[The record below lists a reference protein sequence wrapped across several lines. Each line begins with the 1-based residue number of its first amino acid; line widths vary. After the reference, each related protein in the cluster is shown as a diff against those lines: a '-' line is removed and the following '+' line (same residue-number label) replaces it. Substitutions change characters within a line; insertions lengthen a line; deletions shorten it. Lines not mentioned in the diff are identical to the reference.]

1 MQKILYIEWM
11 KVKHYRAFWILAGLF
26 VVCVF
31 GLCYIVYALNASAGE
46 QAGAASHMLLGSPF
60 DYPDIWNTLSWL
72 SGWLLFIPGLI
83 IIMLM
88 TNEYTF
94 RTHRQ
99 NIMDGWSRTQFVT
112 VKLLWVVVL
121 SLLAAVTAFAAVILF
136 GAFGSTGFTASGM
149 HYVVYFFV
157 ESLSYMMLALLF
169 GVLIRRS
176 GLAIGMLFLYLFVI
190 KYFLASM
197 INHNNTLEIGDYTP
211 LRISDDLLPF
221 PFLRAAL
228 KGKIPSPPPVY
239 VLLLGSFA
247 YMGLFYWIMRQ
258 KFRTADL

>member
-11 KVKHYRAFWILAGLF
+11 KVKNYMAFWILSGLF

-31 GLCYIVYALNASAGE
+31 GLCYIVRGLNTDVGG
-46 QAGAASHMLLGSPF
+46 QGAKMLLGSPF
-60 DYPDIWNTLSWL
+60 DYPDIWNTMSWL

-83 IIMLM
+83 VIMLM

-99 NIMDGWSRTQFVT
+99 NIIDGWSRTQFIT

-121 SLLAAVTAFAAVILF
+121 SLLAAVTAFASVILF

-149 HYVVYFFV
+149 QYVLYFFV

-176 GLAIGMLFLYLFVI
+176 GLAIGMLFLYLFVV
-190 KYFLASM
+190 KYFLAGM
-197 INHNNTLEIGDYTP
+197 INHNNTLQIGDYTP

-221 PFLRAAL
+221 PFLKAAL
-228 KGKIPSPPPVY
+228 KGKIQPPPPVY

>member
-1 MQKILYIEWM
+1 M
-11 KVKHYRAFWILAGLF
+11 KVRHYRAFWILAGLF
-26 VVCVF
+26 VACVF
-31 GLCYIVYALNASAGE
+31 GLCYIVYALSASVGE
-46 QAGAASHMLLGSPF
+46 QSGKAASQMLLGNPF
-60 DYPDIWNTLSWL
+60 EYPDLWNTMSWL

-99 NIMDGWSRTQFVT
+99 NVIDGLSRTQFIT
-112 VKLLWVVVL
+112 VKLLWVLVL
-121 SLLAAVTAFAAVILF
+121 SVLAAVTAFLSVILF
-136 GAFGSTGFTASGM
+136 GAFGSGGFTVSGM
-149 HYVVYFFV
+149 HYVLYFFV

-190 KYFLASM
+190 KYFLAST
-197 INHNNTLEIGDYTP
+197 INHNNTLQIGDYTP

-221 PFLRAAL
+221 PFLKAAL
-228 KGKIPSPPPVY
+228 KGKIQAPPPVY
-239 VLLLGSFA
+239 ILLLGSFV
-247 YMGLFYWIMRQ
+247 YMGLFYWLMRWR
-258 KFRTADL
+258 FRTADL